1 MISPGGRGE
10 RMETLQEDPLDD
22 AIKVFT
28 GNGNPAL
35 AQEICDHLGIP
46 LGKATIRRFSN
57 ENIFVQI
64 QENVRERDVFVVQP
78 LSSPVSE
85 NLVELLIM
93 LDALKSASARRITA
107 VVPYYSYARSDKKDM
122 PRISIAGR
130 LIADLMVTAGASRIL
145 TMTLHSEQV
154 QGFFRC
160 QADHLSATPILSEYF
175 RTLSLQNC
183 VALATDAGSAR
194 RAGSYATRL
203 NIPLAFIDKRRI
215 ADDQVEVR
223 AVVGDVKGKT
233 ILLFDDEIATGTSLL
248 EAYNSLEKIGAEVG
262 DFYVGATHG
271 VFTADAVPRLM
282 ASRIRQ
288 VVITN
293 TVPLPPGKC
302 CDKIVQLSVAPLF
315 GEAIRRIHTG
325 ESVSEI
331 FE

>member
-1 MISPGGRGE
+1 MVHEQIR
-10 RMETLQEDPLDD
+10 
-22 AIKVFT
+22 VFT

-46 LGKATIRRFSN
+46 LGRAHIRRFSN

-93 LDALKSASARRITA
+93 IDALKSASARRITA
-107 VVPYYSYARSDKKDM
+107 VVPYYSYARSDKKDK
-122 PRISIAGR
+122 PRISITGR
-130 LIADLMVTAGASRIL
+130 LIADLMVTAGANRLL

-160 QADHLSATPILSEYF
+160 QADHLSATPILCDYF
-175 RTLSLQNC
+175 SSLNLENC

-203 NIPLAFIDKRRI
+203 NIPLAFIDKRRVS
-215 ADDQVEVR
+215 DTEVEVR
-223 AVVGDVKGKT
+223 AVVGEVEGKT
-233 ILLFDDEIATGTSLL
+233 ILLFDDEIATGGSLL
-248 EAYNSLEKIGAEVG
+248 EAVKALEKLGVG
-262 DFYVGATHG
+262 FEGFYVGATHG
-271 VFTADAVPRLM
+271 VLTADAVTRLA
-282 ASRIRQ
+282 ASRIKQ

-293 TVPLPPGKC
+293 TVPLPEEKC
-302 CDKIVQLSVAPLF
+302 GEKIVQLSVAPLF

>member
-1 MISPGGRGE
+1 MQDS
-10 RMETLQEDPLDD
+10 
-22 AIKVFT
+22 IKVFT
-28 GNGNPAL
+28 GSGNPAL

-46 LGKATIRRFSN
+46 LGKATFIRFSN

-64 QENVRERDVFVVQP
+64 EENVRERDVFVVQP

-93 LDALKSASARRITA
+93 MDALKSASARRITA
-107 VVPYYSYARSDKKDM
+107 VVPYYSYARSDKKDK

-130 LIADLMVTAGASRIL
+130 LIADLMVTAGANRLL

-160 QADHLSATPILSEYF
+160 PADHLSATPILCDHF
-175 RTLSLQNC
+175 QSLNLENC

-215 ADDQVEVR
+215 SDSKVEVR

-233 ILLFDDEIATGTSLL
+233 ILLFDDEIATGSSLL
-248 EAYNSLEKIGAEVG
+248 EAVNALEKLGAEYQ
-262 DFYVGATHG
+262 DLYVGATHG
-271 VFTADAVPRLM
+271 VLTKDAAPRIM
-282 ASRIRQ
+282 ASNIRQ
-288 VVITN
+288 VVVTN
-293 TVPLPPGKC
+293 TVPLPEEKRC
-302 CDKIVQLSVAPLF
+302 EKIVQLSVAPLF

-325 ESVSEI
+325 ESVSKI